1 MMRRLAE
8 AWKHYWFRPAPL
20 LDIAVVR
27 IIIVAY
33 QLHFLWT
40 HNFPGLFAR
49 QARLPDALYDPLV
62 VVRLFLAP
70 LGSTVRPS
78 EEALFIVFWATVAF
92 GCLALAGLFTNAALG
107 LFAIG
112 NLFMQG
118 YLYSFGDFHHG
129 EGLVMISLAVL
140 ALGPSGRVLSL
151 DNLLRRWRRG
161 GSRERS
167 LPSDGVLNAESE
179 FARWPLLLIRWV
191 IALAYL
197 SAAYMKLRPA
207 GLDWANGHTLKY
219 YVIRDGLRLDIDIA
233 LWLADQHWLTVV
245 LSWFTLLWEGSFF
258 LVLVFPALALL
269 YVPLGVALHMGIH
282 VMMRAT
288 FFGFLACYSVFVP
301 WRAIILRL
309 SRRDGGSGSAA

>member
-1 MMRRLAE
+1 MTRRLVDG
-8 AWKHYWFRPAPL
+8 WKNYWFRPAPL

-27 IIIVAY
+27 IIIVGY
-33 QLHFLWT
+33 QLHFLWR
-40 HNFPGLFAR
+40 HNFPGLLSR
-49 QARLPDALYDPLV
+49 QARLPDALYDPLA
-62 VVRLFLAP
+62 VVRLLVAP
-70 LGSTVRPS
+70 LSGPVRPS
-78 EEALFIVFWATVAF
+78 EEALLIVFWATVAL
-92 GCLALAGLFTNAALG
+92 GCLALVGLLTNATLG
-107 LFAIG
+107 FFAIG

-118 YLYSFGDFHHG
+118 YLYSFGDYHHG
-129 EGLVMISLAVL
+129 EGLVMIALVAL
-140 ALGPSGRVLSL
+140 ALGPSGRLLSL
-151 DNLLRRWRRG
+151 DSILRRWREGPRV
-161 GSRERS
+161 RRS
-167 LPSDGVLNAESE
+167 VSDEILDAESE

-197 SAAYMKLRPA
+197 SAAYLKLRPA
-207 GLDWANGHTLKY
+207 GLAWANGHTLKY

-258 LVLVFPALALL
+258 LVLVFPALALV

-301 WRAIILRL
+301 WRALIQRLRQ
-309 SRRDGGSGSAA
+309 RVGESGSVV